1 MLNAS
6 EDLVEV
12 KDHKTNLV
20 NVSSKSCQ
28 SGNSV
33 ETTNDAELV
42 PKCKVVIKEDNE
54 GDTNQFAVVN
64 IPEIKIDTSSEDDD
78 NDDNDDIE
86 ENEDENEVE
95 NDEAEWEWEDG
106 EELEYEFYE
115 HEVSK
120 L

>member
-6 EDLVEV
+6 EDLDEV
-12 KDHKTNLV
+12 RDHKTNLV

-54 GDTNQFAVVN
+54 GDTNQFAVVK

-78 NDDNDDIE
+78 NDDIE
-86 ENEDENEVE
+86 ENE
-95 NDEAEWEWEDG
+95 NDEADENDEWEWEDG

>member
-6 EDLVEV
+6 EDLDEV
-12 KDHKTNLV
+12 KNHKTNLV

-54 GDTNQFAVVN
+54 GDTNQFAVVK
-64 IPEIKIDTSSEDDD
+64 IPEIKIDTSSED
-78 NDDNDDIE
+78 NDNDDIE
-86 ENEDENEVE
+86 ENEDENDE
-95 NDEAEWEWEDG
+95 NAEWEWEDG

>member
-6 EDLVEV
+6 EDSYRSMDEV
-12 KDHKTNLV
+12 KNHKTNLV

-54 GDTNQFAVVN
+54 GDTNQVASVN

-78 NDDNDDIE
+78 NDDIE
-86 ENEDENEVE
+86 ENEDG

>member
-12 KDHKTNLV
+12 KDYKTNLV

-78 NDDNDDIE
+78 NDDIE
-86 ENEDENEVE
+86 ENEDE

>member
-6 EDLVEV
+6 EDLDEV
-12 KDHKTNLV
+12 RDHKTNLV

-54 GDTNQFAVVN
+54 GDTNQFAVVK

-78 NDDNDDIE
+78 
-86 ENEDENEVE
+86 

>member
-6 EDLVEV
+6 EDLDEV

-54 GDTNQFAVVN
+54 GDTNQFAVVK
-64 IPEIKIDTSSEDDD
+64 IPEIKIDTSSED
-78 NDDNDDIE
+78 NDNDDIE
-86 ENEDENEVE
+86 ENEDENDE
-95 NDEAEWEWEDG
+95 NAEWEWEDG

>member
-6 EDLVEV
+6 EDLDEV
-12 KDHKTNLV
+12 RDHKTNLV

-78 NDDNDDIE
+78 NDDIE
-86 ENEDENEVE
+86 ENE
-95 NDEAEWEWEDG
+95 NDEADENDEWEWEDG

>member
-6 EDLVEV
+6 EDLDEV
-12 KDHKTNLV
+12 RDHKTNLV

-64 IPEIKIDTSSEDDD
+64 IPEIRIDTSSEDDD
-78 NDDNDDIE
+78 NDDI
-86 ENEDENEVE
+86 EDENDE